1 MTALDKPTIL
11 YITYDGLLEP
21 LGQSQVLAYMEK
33 LAREWPVH
41 IVSFEKT
48 KDRRDKARMETMGAR
63 LSASGI
69 SWTPL
74 TYHKSP
80 SITATAY
87 DIAQGALVAF
97 WLALRRRA
105 AIVHVRCYVP
115 GLIAL
120 PTKRFTGT
128 KLLFDMRGF
137 WADERVDGGLWPN
150 GGSLYRLA
158 KNLERLLL
166 ESADHIVTLTQA
178 SVPEL
183 RRYPSLKRR
192 IASLSVIPT
201 CADLSRFRPQVTI
214 SQEQFTLGYVGSV
227 GTWYLLDE
235 ILTFYLTLIDA
246 RPEARLLF
254 VNRNEHA
261 LIRESL
267 ARRGISS
274 ERFEIVSA
282 EHEDVPRQIARMR
295 AAAAIYKPSYS
306 RVACAP
312 TKLAEYLGCGVPCVG
327 NVGVGDVEEILEG
340 KRVGV
345 ALRDFSQADHKN
357 AVDRLLA
364 LCDEPELRS
373 RCVATAREL
382 FSLEAGVEAYRQI
395 YLELCGIAIPTQ
407 NGRGLGTMKSR

>member
-1 MTALDKPTIL
+1 MTALDKPTIF

-33 LAREWPVH
+33 LAQEWHVH
-41 IVSFEKT
+41 IVSFEKP
-48 KDRRDKARMETMGAR
+48 KDRRNKALMEAMGAR
-63 LSASGI
+63 LSASSI

-80 SITATAY
+80 SMPATAF
-87 DIAQGALVAF
+87 DIAHGALVAF
-97 WLALRRRA
+97 WLALRRKA
-105 AIVHVRCYVP
+105 AVVHVRSYVP
-115 GLIAL
+115 GLMAL
-120 PTKRFTGT
+120 PAKRIMGT

-150 GGSLYRLA
+150 GGGLYRLA

-183 RRYPSLKRR
+183 RRYPCLEGH
-192 IASLSVIPT
+192 IASLSVVPT
-201 CADLSRFRPQVTI
+201 CADLSRFRPQAT
-214 SQEQFTLGYVGSV
+214 SRQKQFTLGYVGSI

-235 ILTFYLTLIDA
+235 ILTFYLTLLEA
-246 RPEARLLF
+246 RPEAHLLF
-254 VNRNEHA
+254 VNCNEHA
-261 LIRESL
+261 LIREFS

-274 ERFEIVSA
+274 ERFEVVSA
-282 EHEDVPRQIARMR
+282 EHGDVPGQIARM
-295 AAAAIYKPSYS
+295 AAAVAFYKPSYS

-312 TKLAEYLGCGVPCVG
+312 TKLAEYLGCGVPCIG
-327 NVGVGDVEEILEG
+327 NIGVGDMEQTLEG

-345 ALRDFSQADHKN
+345 ALRDFSPADHKN

-373 RCVATAREL
+373 RCIATAHEL

-395 YLELCGIAIPTQ
+395 YCELCGVAVVAQDP
-407 NGRGLGTMKSR
+407 RGSDVVKSR

>member
-1 MTALDKPTIL
+1 MLDKPMIL

-21 LGQSQVLAYMEK
+21 LGESQVLAYMEK
-33 LAREWPVH
+33 LAHEWPVH

-48 KDRRDKARMETMGAR
+48 KDRRDKARMETMVAR

-80 SITATAY
+80 SIPATAY
-87 DIAQGALVAF
+87 DIAQGASIAF
-97 WLALRRRA
+97 WLTLRRKA
-105 AIVHVRCYVP
+105 AIVHVRSYVA

-120 PTKRFTGT
+120 PANRFTGT

-150 GGSLYRLA
+150 GGRLYRLA
-158 KNLERLLL
+158 KKLERLLL
-166 ESADHIVTLTQA
+166 ESADHIVTLTQV

-183 RRYPSLKRR
+183 RRNPCLKRG
-192 IASLSVIPT
+192 ITSLSVIPT
-201 CADLSRFRPQVTI
+201 CADLSRFRPQVTRN
-214 SQEQFTLGYVGSV
+214 QEQFTLGYVGSV
-227 GTWYLLDE
+227 GTWYFLDE
-235 ILTFYLTLIDA
+235 ILTFYLTLLDG

-282 EHEDVPRQIARMR
+282 EHKDVPRQIARMR
-295 AAAAIYKPSYS
+295 AGVAIYKPSYS
-306 RVACAP
+306 RIACAP

-327 NVGVGDVEEILEG
+327 NVGVGDMEEILEG

-373 RCVATAREL
+373 RCIATAHEL
-382 FSLEAGVEAYRQI
+382 FSLEAGVDAYHQI
-395 YLELCGIAIPTQ
+395 YLELCGIAVPTQ
-407 NGRGLGTMKSR
+407 NGRGLGTTKSR